1 MRKII
6 VNSTPLIALA
16 KANKLEILKGMYEHI
31 IIPEAVYREVTEKDD
46 VAAQRIEAARD
57 WIEVRKVDPNLD
69 RRMYRAK
76 LHEGEVEVMLLAQEI
91 GADVV
96 IIDDGAARKTAEYL
110 GLPLTGTLG
119 VMIKAKQR
127 GLLEAVMPVVQQMEQ
142 NAQNEMAKLQ
152 QNTTNQLQ
160 QSQKQLND
168 SVHNF
173 LEDYAKKNNYDMILF
188 KSATGYI
195 NPSLEVT
202 DEVIEGLNKRYTKVA
217 KK

>member
-16 KANKLEILKGMYEHI
+16 KANKLEILKEMYEHI

-46 VAAQRIEAARD
+46 IAAQRIEAARE
-57 WIEVRKVDPNLD
+57 WIEVRKVDSNLD

-110 GLPLTGTLG
+110 ELPLTGTLG

-142 NAQNEMAKLQ
+142 NGIFFSKELKEKIRKLSNE
-152 QNTTNQLQ
+152 
-160 QSQKQLND
+160 
-168 SVHNF
+168 
-173 LEDYAKKNNYDMILF
+173 
-188 KSATGYI
+188 
-195 NPSLEVT
+195 
-202 DEVIEGLNKRYTKVA
+202 
-217 KK
+217 